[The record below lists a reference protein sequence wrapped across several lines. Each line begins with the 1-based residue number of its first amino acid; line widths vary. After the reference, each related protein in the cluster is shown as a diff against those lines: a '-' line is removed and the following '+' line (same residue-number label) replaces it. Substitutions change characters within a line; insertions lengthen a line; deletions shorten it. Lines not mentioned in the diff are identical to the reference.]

1 LLAGLIGIALSTPC
15 YIAAM
20 RRLATLLPV
29 LAVAVGCGFQPQPT
43 PPENPPLNVIIVM
56 VDTLRAD
63 HMSLYGY
70 HRNTTPFIDSF
81 SSGGVVFDWAWS
93 QASCTF
99 PSVNSL
105 LTSRYPGIFITLDQG
120 SMGLPEGV
128 PTIQGILQQN
138 GYSTLA
144 VSASPIVRAT
154 ATEYNP
160 SGGFDR
166 GFDTF
171 VEGCMWLHGG
181 CLSAKVFAELD
192 RVQEPFFLYAHYM
205 EPHSPYDPPKNYK
218 KQFAGDYEG
227 FEFIRNG
234 DPTPIGEMLYE
245 NGPVYDL
252 EEDDIQHL
260 VDLYDDEIRSFDNVF
275 RRLVGR
281 LRDQGLLDRTVV
293 ALVSDHGEEF
303 LEHGHIKHC
312 RGIWSTLSH
321 VPMVLWIP
329 GVEDGGRFD
338 TAVENIDLVPTL
350 LDYLG
355 ISTDGLG
362 FEGSSLRPLIEGR
375 KYLDQYAFS
384 DQGRYEAVAD
394 SNFHVIFDRAESS
407 ATLFDVAA
415 DPLEQH
421 DLFMPGHPAVG
432 SLTTAVSQW
441 LEAMGRPA
449 GFLEKLAAA
458 KAKEEELRA
467 LGYLE

>member
-1 LLAGLIGIALSTPC
+1 
-15 YIAAM
+15 
-20 RRLATLLPV
+20 
-29 LAVAVGCGFQPQPT
+29 
-43 PPENPPLNVIIVM
+43 M

-70 HRNTTPFIDSF
+70 HRNTTPFLDSF
-81 SSGGVVFDWAWS
+81 SSEGVVLDWAWS

-105 LTSRYPGIFITLDQG
+105 LTSRYPGIFISLGRGQ
-120 SMGLPEGV
+120 MGLPEGV
-128 PTIQGILQQN
+128 PTIQGILRDR
-138 GYSTLA
+138 GYTTVA

-154 ATEYNP
+154 PTEYNP

-171 VEGCMWLHGG
+171 VEGCLWLHGG
-181 CLSAKVFAELD
+181 CLSAKVYAELD
-192 RVQEPFFLYAHYM
+192 RIQEPFFLYAHYM
-205 EPHSPYDPPKNYK
+205 EPHSPYDPPKNFKRRFSGEY
-218 KQFAGDYEG
+218 DG
-227 FEFIRNG
+227 FDFIRNG

-252 EEDDIQHL
+252 KDRDIQHL
-260 VDLYDDEIRSFDNVF
+260 VDLYDDEILSFDGVF
-275 RRLVGR
+275 RRLIGR
-281 LRDQGLLDRTVV
+281 LRDAGLLERTVV

-312 RGIWSTLSH
+312 RGIWANLSH

-329 GVEDGGRFD
+329 GVEGGSRFE
-338 TAVENIDLVPTL
+338 TPVENIDLVPTL
-350 LDYLG
+350 LDYLD
-355 ISTDGLG
+355 ISTDGQA
-362 FEGSSLRPLIEGR
+362 FEGSSLRPLIEGGE
-375 KYLDQYAFS
+375 YLDEYAFS

-394 SNFHVIFDRAESS
+394 SRFHLIFDRAEST
-407 ATLFDVAA
+407 AALFDVAT

-421 DLFMPGHPAVG
+421 DLFVPGHPAVG

>member
-1 LLAGLIGIALSTPC
+1 
-15 YIAAM
+15 M
-20 RRLATLLPV
+20 RRVTTLLPV
-29 LAVAVGCGFQPQPT
+29 LAAVFGCGVQTEQT
-43 PPENPPLNVIIVM
+43 PLEPRPLNVIIVM

-81 SSGGVVFDWAWS
+81 SSEGVVFDWAWS

-105 LTSRYPGIFITLDQG
+105 LTSRYPGIFINLGMDQ
-120 SMGLPEGV
+120 MGLPEGV
-128 PTIQGILQQN
+128 PTIQGILRGG
-138 GYSTLA
+138 GYNTIA

-154 ATEYNP
+154 PTEYNP

-181 CLSAKVFAELD
+181 CLNAKVFAELD
-192 RVQEPFFLYAHYM
+192 RAEEPFLLYAHYM
-205 EPHSPYDPPKNYK
+205 EPHSPYKPARNYRRR
-218 KQFAGDYEG
+218 FAGNYDG
-227 FEFIRNG
+227 FDFIRDG

-245 NGPVYDL
+245 NGPRYDL
-252 EEDDIQHL
+252 TELDIQHL

-275 RRLVGR
+275 QRLIQR
-281 LRDQGLLDRTVV
+281 LREKGLLERTIV

-312 RGIWSTLSH
+312 RGIWANLSH
-321 VPMVLWIP
+321 VPMILWIP
-329 GVEDGGRFD
+329 GVAGGRLSD
-338 TAVENIDLVPTL
+338 AAVENIDLVPTL

-355 ISTDGLG
+355 VDPAQNEFDGA
-362 FEGSSLRPLIEGR
+362 SLRSQIDGGQPPEPF
-375 KYLDQYAFS
+375 AFAY
-384 DQGRYEAVAD
+384 QGRYRAAAD
-394 SNFHVIFDRAESS
+394 AHHHLILDGAGHRT
-407 ATLFDVAA
+407 TLFDVAS

-421 DLFMPGHPAVG
+421 DLFAPGHPAVG
-432 SLTTAVSQW
+432 ILTAALNRWMAATGQLVRFD
-441 LEAMGRPA
+441 EDI
-449 GFLEKLAAA
+449 AAA
-458 KAKEEELRA
+458 KAREDQLRS

>member
-1 LLAGLIGIALSTPC
+1 MSPGRVSRLSQRLESLFLLFLTVLSGF
-15 YIAAM
+15 
-20 RRLATLLPV
+20 
-29 LAVAVGCGFQPQPT
+29 GCGQATVTNSTAIERP
-43 PPENPPLNVIIVM
+43 NVIVIM

-63 HMSLYGY
+63 HMSTYGY
-70 HRNTTPFIDSF
+70 ERPTTPFIDQF
-81 SSGGVVFDWAWS
+81 AEGGVVFDWAWS

-99 PSVNSL
+99 PSVNSI
-105 LTSRYPGIFITLDQG
+105 LTSRYPGIFINLGRGQ
-120 SMGLPEGV
+120 MGLPEGV
-128 PTIQGILQQN
+128 PTIQGILRDR
-138 GYSTLA
+138 GYNTVA

-154 ATEYNP
+154 PTEYNP

-171 VEGCMWLHGG
+171 VEGCLWLHGG

-205 EPHSPYDPPKNYK
+205 EPHSPYAPPKNFK

-227 FEFIRNG
+227 FDFIRNG

-252 EEDDIQHL
+252 KEDDIQHL

-275 RRLVGR
+275 RRLVAR
-281 LRDQGLLDRTVV
+281 LRDQGLLDRTVI

-329 GVEDGGRFD
+329 GVEGGGRFD

-355 ISTDGLG
+355 IATDGQG
-362 FEGSSLRPLIEGR
+362 FEGSSLRPLIEGGE
-375 KYLDQYAFS
+375 YLDQYAIS

-394 SNFHVIFDRAESS
+394 SDFHLIFDRAESS
-407 ATLFDVAA
+407 ATLFDVTA

-421 DLFMPGHPAVG
+421 DLFTPGHPAVG
-432 SLTTAVSQW
+432 PLTTAVSRW
-441 LEAMGRPA
+441 LEATGQPA
-449 GFLEKLAAA
+449 GFLEKLAAT